1 MNFGQR
7 IDFATLM
14 EPVALALLGEPNSM
28 LSKPPRDVRYG
39 SHGSLS
45 VDFESGQFYDHEHNV
60 GGGVLDLIGH
70 KTGCDHSGAMLWL
83 RTQGLL
89 INELPAS
96 AQVNGKDRT
105 GEPKKIIAAEFS
117 YSDASGTLMFVVE
130 RIEYQDANGAKVLA
144 RDGKAKKSYRQ
155 KRPDPYRPGHWL
167 WNMDGV
173 PALPFRL
180 PELTEAIAV
189 NHPLMVVEGEAKADL
204 LWSWNVAATC
214 CAGGAKKWKAEHSTF
229 LKDGD
234 IVLIPDCDG
243 AGWEHINIVGAS
255 LVGIARRIRV
265 LVLPDLGPKGD
276 IVDWAKAGG
285 TREQFDALLEK
296 APPWV
301 PLNQRNEE
309 EEKRKAAER
318 EDELLDNLAKMP
330 EGIASARE
338 RNRLAKELHVSPS
351 DIKAE
356 IKARQL
362 DQIAPLHGS
371 WVVEPHPDPVEGD
384 DLIRDL
390 IKKLRKHVVCT
401 KEEALTITLWIMLA
415 WVHDDAAIHSPILV
429 VTSAEP
435 ESGKTTTLSLIALL
449 APRAI
454 SSVEI
459 SKAALYRA
467 IAVWSP
473 SFVIDEFDTVLAS
486 TIGDQAELRAVIN
499 SGHTRG
505 QGVVRCITDEHKPEL
520 FSTFCPK
527 ALGMVGRKLPPATLS
542 RCIFVELR
550 RRKPDESIDKFKHE
564 DDSELRN
571 LRSRLRRWAMDSADV
586 LRDAVPSMPDK
597 FDNRRADNHR
607 LQFAIADLCSKA
619 KAVDTEWNEAEATDW
634 GDRARATAAKIEA
647 STDSRTAKVKL
658 VTAIKAI
665 FESVGDDA
673 IGSADLINKLT
684 ADDGSEW
691 REFKNGKPLT
701 QVALAKMLKDHK
713 IFPDQVRP
721 KSLGGDQVRGY
732 RRSDFE
738 DVWARYL

>member
-1 MNFGQR
+1 M
-7 IDFATLM
+7 
-14 EPVALALLGEPNSM
+14 S
-28 LSKPPRDVRYG
+28 
-39 SHGSLS
+39 
-45 VDFESGQFYDHEHNV
+45 
-60 GGGVLDLIGH
+60 
-70 KTGCDHSGAMLWL
+70 WL

-96 AQVNGKDRT
+96 AQVNGKDPT
-105 GEPKKIIAAEFS
+105 GEPKKIVTAEFS

-130 RIEYQDANGAKVLA
+130 RIEYQDVNGAKILA
-144 RDGKAKKSYRQ
+144 KDGKAKKSYRQ
-155 KRPDPYRPGHWL
+155 KRPDPVRPGHWL

-173 PALPFRL
+173 PALPYRL
-180 PELTEAIAV
+180 AELSEAIAAD
-189 NHPLMVVEGEAKADL
+189 HPIAIAEGEKSADA
-204 LWSWNVAATC
+204 LWSVGIPATTNAMG
-214 CAGGAKKWKAEHSTF
+214 AGKWKPELNEYFA
-229 LKDGD
+229 GAD
-234 IVLIPDCDG
+234 IILLPDNDP
-243 AGWEHINIVGAS
+243 AGYLHIQDVGAALS
-255 LVGIARRIRV
+255 RVARRLRV
-265 LVLPDLGPKGD
+265 LLLPSLPAKGD
-276 IVDWAKAGG
+276 ACDWLAAGG
-285 TREQFDALLEK
+285 TREQLDALIEK

-301 PLNQRNEE
+301 PLNQRTEE
-309 EEKRKAAER
+309 EEKKKAAER

-356 IKARQL
+356 IKTRQL
-362 DQIAPLHGS
+362 DQIAPLHGH
-371 WVVEPHPDPVEGD
+371 WVVEPHPDPVEGN

-390 IKKLRKHVVCT
+390 IKKLCKHVVCT
-401 KEEALTITLWIMLA
+401 KEEALTIALWIMLA

-527 ALGMVGRKLPPATLS
+527 CLGMVGRKLPPATLS

-586 LRDAVPSMPDK
+586 LRDAVPLMPDK
-597 FDNRRADNHR
+597 FDNRRADNWR
-607 LQFAIADLCSKA
+607 LQFAIADRSSKA
-619 KAVDTEWNEAEATDW
+619 EAVDTEWNEAEATDW

-658 VTAIKAI
+658 LAAIKTI
-665 FESVGDDA
+665 FESIGDDV

-732 RRSDFE
+732 RRSDFDE
-738 DVWARYL
+738 EWVRYL